1 MTALDQPQIST
12 KSKKILHSSYTGQK
26 WSIFINYIS
35 DLLVTDI
42 MVGETGFEPA
52 TLCSQNRCATRLRHS
67 PNQMD
72 AFSGL
77 IAQSLS
83 RRCRNYLRVEFYH
96 P

>member
-42 MVGETGFEPA
+42 MVGTTGFEPA
-52 TLCSQNRCATRLRHS
+52 TPTPPARNLGGSDR
-67 PNQMD
+67 
-72 AFSGL
+72 
-77 IAQSLS
+77 IAMHLK
-83 RRCRNYLRVEFYH
+83 NLA
-96 P
+96 